1 MTARWNESR
10 IRELVQRL
18 EEFRRSCRV
27 TTLAEEQETSRSPF
41 RLLVACVIS
50 LRTKDE
56 VTAEASRRLFEIA
69 PTPNHLAELEEKQIA
84 GAIYPAGFYNTKAA
98 QLKQI
103 GRIIRDD
110 FDDEVPASEADLLS
124 MPGVG
129 RKTANLVLGLGFGI
143 PAICVDTH
151 VHRISNR
158 LGLARDSHQL
168 SSRGRRGAVPSGVS
182 DPRGAES
189 YLKVRRA
196 PRGEKTP
203 LGAVHRRPQQKAGEK
218 CGSVSTRTPEQTER
232 ALMEVLPRDLWVPIN
247 DLLVTFGQNR
257 CHPTSPRCTNCPL
270 EDLCP
275 RIGVTRS
282 R

>member
-1 MTARWNESR
+1 MTARWDESLV
-10 IRELVQRL
+10 RELARRL
-18 EEFRRSCRV
+18 EDFRRSCRV

-41 RLLVACVIS
+41 RLLVACIIS

-69 PTPNHLAELEEKQIA
+69 PTPNHLAELEEGRIVR
-84 GAIYPAGFYNTKAA
+84 AIYPAGFYNTKAA
-98 QLKQI
+98 QLKEI

-110 FDDEVPASEADLLS
+110 FDDEVPASKVDLLA
-124 MPGVG
+124 MRGVG

-158 LGLARDSHQL
+158 LGM
-168 SSRGRRGAVPSGVS
+168 
-182 DPRGAES
+182 
-189 YLKVRRA
+189 
-196 PRGEKTP
+196 
-203 LGAVHRRPQQKAGEK
+203 
-218 CGSVSTRTPEQTER
+218 VSTKTPEQTER

-257 CHPTSPRCTNCPL
+257 CHPTSPRCTSCPL

>member
-1 MTARWNESR
+1 MTAHWNDSKV
-10 IRELVQRL
+10 RELVRRL
-18 EEFRRSCRV
+18 ENFRSSCRV

-56 VTAEASRRLFEIA
+56 VTAESSRRLFEIA
-69 PTPNHLAELEEKQIA
+69 PTPNHLAELEEERIA

-110 FDDEVPASEADLLS
+110 FDDEVPASEADLLA

-158 LGLARDSHQL
+158 LGMA
-168 SSRGRRGAVPSGVS
+168 
-182 DPRGAES
+182 
-189 YLKVRRA
+189 
-196 PRGEKTP
+196 
-203 LGAVHRRPQQKAGEK
+203 
-218 CGSVSTRTPEQTER
+218 STKTPEQTER
-232 ALMEVLPRDLWVPIN
+232 ALMEVLQPDVWVPIN

-275 RIGVTRS
+275 RVGVTRS

>member
-1 MTARWNESR
+1 MTAGWNTPR
-10 IRELVQRL
+10 IRELVRRL

-27 TTLAEEQETSRSPF
+27 TTLVEEQETSRSPF

-69 PTPNHLAELEEKQIA
+69 PTPDRLAGIEEEQIA
-84 GAIYPAGFYNTKAA
+84 SAIYPAGFYNTKAT
-98 QLKQI
+98 QLKEI

-110 FDDEVPASEADLLS
+110 FNSEVPASEADLLA
-124 MPGVG
+124 MKGVG

-158 LGLARDSHQL
+158 LDM
-168 SSRGRRGAVPSGVS
+168 
-182 DPRGAES
+182 
-189 YLKVRRA
+189 
-196 PRGEKTP
+196 
-203 LGAVHRRPQQKAGEK
+203 
-218 CGSVSTRTPEQTER
+218 VSTKTPEQTER
-232 ALMEVLPRDLWVPIN
+232 ALMEALPRDLWIPIN

-257 CHPTSPRCTNCPL
+257 CHPTSPRCTDCPL
-270 EDLCP
+270 ADLCP
-275 RIGVTRS
+275 RVGVTRS

>member
-1 MTARWNESR
+1 MTTRWNEPR
-10 IRELVQRL
+10 VRELVRRL
-18 EEFRRSCRV
+18 EDFRRSCRV
-27 TTLAEEQETSRSPF
+27 TTLVAEQETSRSPF

-56 VTAEASRRLFEIA
+56 VTAEASRRLFEVA
-69 PTPNHLAELEEKQIA
+69 PTPDRLAELEEERIA
-84 GAIYPAGFYNTKAA
+84 RAIYPAGFYNTKAT
-98 QLKQI
+98 QLKEI

-110 FDDEVPASEADLLS
+110 FDEEVPASEADLLA

-158 LGLARDSHQL
+158 LGM
-168 SSRGRRGAVPSGVS
+168 VS
-182 DPRGAES
+182 T
-189 YLKVRRA
+189 
-196 PRGEKTP
+196 KTP
-203 LGAVHRRPQQKAGEK
+203 EK
-218 CGSVSTRTPEQTER
+218 TER

-257 CHPTSPRCTNCPL
+257 CHPTSPRCTDCPL

-275 RIGVTRS
+275 RVGVTRS

>member
-1 MTARWNESR
+1 MTARWNGTR
-10 IRELVQRL
+10 VRELVRRL
-18 EEFRRSCRV
+18 EDFRRSCRV

-69 PTPNHLAELEEKQIA
+69 PTPNHLAELEEGRIA
-84 GAIYPAGFYNTKAA
+84 RAIYPAGFYNTKAA
-98 QLKQI
+98 QLKEI

-110 FDDEVPASEADLLS
+110 FDDEVPASEVDLLA
-124 MPGVG
+124 MRGVG

-158 LGLARDSHQL
+158 LGM
-168 SSRGRRGAVPSGVS
+168 
-182 DPRGAES
+182 
-189 YLKVRRA
+189 
-196 PRGEKTP
+196 
-203 LGAVHRRPQQKAGEK
+203 
-218 CGSVSTRTPEQTER
+218 VSTNTPEQTER
-232 ALMEVLPRDLWVPIN
+232 ALMKVLPRDLWVPIN

-270 EDLCP
+270 EDPCP

>member
-1 MTARWNESR
+1 MR
-10 IRELVQRL
+10 RL
-18 EEFRRSCRV
+18 EDFRLSCRV
-27 TTLAEEQETSRSPF
+27 TTLVEEQETSRSPF

-69 PTPNHLAELEEKQIA
+69 PTPEALAELEEERIA
-84 GAIYPAGFYNTKAA
+84 RAIYPAGFYNTKAA
-98 QLKQI
+98 QLKEI
-103 GRIIRDD
+103 ARIIRDD
-110 FDDEVPASEADLLS
+110 FDGEVPASEADLLA
-124 MPGVG
+124 MKGVG

-158 LGLARDSHQL
+158 LGM
-168 SSRGRRGAVPSGVS
+168 
-182 DPRGAES
+182 
-189 YLKVRRA
+189 
-196 PRGEKTP
+196 
-203 LGAVHRRPQQKAGEK
+203 
-218 CGSVSTRTPEQTER
+218 VSTKTPEQTER
-232 ALMEVLPRDLWVPIN
+232 ALMEVLPRDLWIPIN

-257 CHPTSPRCTNCPL
+257 CHPTSPRCTGCPL

-275 RIGVTRS
+275 RVGVTRS

>member
-1 MTARWNESR
+1 MTARWNETR
-10 IRELVQRL
+10 VHELVRRL

-69 PTPNHLAELEEKQIA
+69 PTPNHLAELEEERIA
-84 GAIYPAGFYNTKAA
+84 RAIYPAGFYNTKAA
-98 QLKQI
+98 QLKEI

-110 FDDEVPASEADLLS
+110 FDDEVPASEVDLLA

-158 LGLARDSHQL
+158 LGM
-168 SSRGRRGAVPSGVS
+168 
-182 DPRGAES
+182 
-189 YLKVRRA
+189 
-196 PRGEKTP
+196 
-203 LGAVHRRPQQKAGEK
+203 
-218 CGSVSTRTPEQTER
+218 VSTNTPEQTER

-247 DLLVTFGQNR
+247 GLLVTFGQNR

-270 EDLCP
+270 EDICP
-275 RIGVTRS
+275 RVGVTRS

>member
-1 MTARWNESR
+1 MTAGWNASR
-10 IRELVQRL
+10 VRELVRRL
-18 EEFRRSCRV
+18 EDFRRSCRV
-27 TTLAEEQETSRSPF
+27 TTLVEEQETSRSPF

-69 PTPNHLAELEEKQIA
+69 PTPDRLAKLEEERVA
-84 GAIYPAGFYNTKAA
+84 RAIYPAGFYNTKAA
-98 QLKQI
+98 QLKEI
-103 GRIIRDD
+103 ARIIRDD
-110 FDDEVPASEADLLS
+110 FDDEVPASEAELLA

-158 LGLARDSHQL
+158 LGM
-168 SSRGRRGAVPSGVS
+168 
-182 DPRGAES
+182 
-189 YLKVRRA
+189 
-196 PRGEKTP
+196 
-203 LGAVHRRPQQKAGEK
+203 
-218 CGSVSTRTPEQTER
+218 VSTKTPEQTER
-232 ALMEVLPRDLWVPIN
+232 ALMQVLPRDLWVPIN

-257 CHPTSPRCTNCPL
+257 CHPTSPRCTDCPL
-270 EDLCP
+270 ADICP

>member
-1 MTARWNESR
+1 MTAGWNASR
-10 IRELVQRL
+10 VRELVWRL
-18 EEFRRSCRV
+18 EDFRRSCRV
-27 TTLAEEQETSRSPF
+27 TTLVEEQETSRSPF

-69 PTPNHLAELEEKQIA
+69 PTPDRLAKLEEERIA
-84 GAIYPAGFYNTKAA
+84 RAIYPAGFYNTKAA
-98 QLKQI
+98 QLKEI
-103 GRIIRDD
+103 ARIIRDD
-110 FDDEVPASEADLLS
+110 FDDEVPASEAELLA

-158 LGLARDSHQL
+158 LGM
-168 SSRGRRGAVPSGVS
+168 
-182 DPRGAES
+182 
-189 YLKVRRA
+189 
-196 PRGEKTP
+196 
-203 LGAVHRRPQQKAGEK
+203 
-218 CGSVSTRTPEQTER
+218 VSTKTPEQTER
-232 ALMEVLPRDLWVPIN
+232 ALMQVLPRDLWVPIN

-257 CHPTSPRCTNCPL
+257 CHPTSPRCTDCPL
-270 EDLCP
+270 ADLCP
-275 RIGVTRS
+275 RVGVTRS